1 MKKRYIALIVLAVLI
16 VLVIAALKFAPGI
29 AKNYVVD
36 HSEELIGRK
45 MKIAEV
51 DFNPFTFTVTVDD
64 FAIFEQD
71 GATPFVAFEKF
82 RINVNPTRLLVKEI
96 SVSEIYLKGLYTQ
109 VVQDGERFNF
119 SDILDKFTAE
129 TSLDGTADSAAISA
143 VESAIAEEVVTSDS
157 SKGDSVSGDSVKT
170 LNLDPVELTGGFN
183 AAIENIVL
191 EKGNIIYQDRKVGS
205 KIHLQDFSVGIPAV
219 YFNNKDTDI
228 GVNLKFADGGDLNVK
243 VLFNMQTQDFNV
255 AVGLKQFA
263 LACGKPYL
271 KDFINYKDFSGSLD
285 VNVTVNGNVNDVLS
299 SNVAGTVALND
310 IILTEVSEKTIGV
323 NSVKVGIKK
332 ANLNEMDF
340 VVDSVIVDGAFAHLD
355 LLKGGKTNID
365 ILLNA
370 KGASAD
376 STISDSTDV
385 ALAAATVTEA
395 LLDTTAADSAVAET
409 KDEAAPAKPL
419 KFVVNK
425 LQVKNTSVSA
435 NDNTIKKP
443 FSYKVTG
450 ISVAGS
456 NINFNTPC
464 TVNVSANFPEGGTVS
479 VKYKGSLSDLST
491 MDAYISVKNLALK
504 HFSPY
509 SIHYTGYPISSGTM
523 AFASENKINKFNLD
537 SKNTID
543 IYNIDVADKDESID
557 PEYMVPMKVGLY
569 ILKDKDDKIQFDV
582 PVQGNLQDPE
592 FSYIKIVWKTVMN
605 LLIKVA
611 LSPLKIV
618 GNMAATGAGAIG
630 IDLGGNDEIVIDPLN
645 NDLESE
651 QYAKAAKM
659 VSALSKDQKLKM
671 NFVQSFNMK
680 KTVEAYK
687 TRKLK
692 TEFYKSTQGKTSLNE
707 LDEKAIIAIEDSD
720 EAYKAY
726 ATANAASLDRKT
738 LEKELLDL
746 AAKRNAD
753 LLKTLQ
759 QQAGVTKK
767 NVTVTTAPRSQLVNH
782 RGKANYKVQIDVQ

>member
-16 VLVIAALKFAPGI
+16 ALVIAALKIAPSFA
-29 AKNYVVD
+29 KDYVVE

-45 MKIAEV
+45 MKIAAI
-51 DFNPFTFTVTVDD
+51 DFNPLTFTVSVDD

-82 RINVNPTRLLVKEI
+82 RINVNPTRLISKDI

-109 VVQDGERFNF
+109 VVQDGDRFNF
-119 SDILDKFTAE
+119 SDILDKFAAADTASVDSAAVADRSKSDS
-129 TSLDGTADSAAISA
+129 TVAVADSAANDSA
-143 VESAIAEEVVTSDS
+143 KS
-157 SKGDSVSGDSVKT
+157 
-170 LNLDPVELTGGFN
+170 LNLDPVELTGGFSVSV
-183 AAIENIVL
+183 ENIVL

-205 KIHLQDFSVGIPAV
+205 KFHLQDFSVEIPAV
-219 YFNNKDTDI
+219 YFNGKDTDI
-228 GVNLKFADGGDLNVK
+228 GVNLKFADGGDLSVK
-243 VLFNMQTQDFNV
+243 VLFNMQSQDFNV

-271 KDFINYKDFSGSLD
+271 KDFINYKDFSGFLD
-285 VNVTVNGNVNDVLS
+285 VNLNVAGNVNDVLS
-299 SNVAGTVALND
+299 SNVNGTVGLND
-310 IILTEVSEKTIGV
+310 IVLTETSDKTIGV
-323 NSVKVGIKK
+323 NSVQVGIQK

-340 VVDSVIVDGAFAHLD
+340 VVDSVVVDGAFAHLD
-355 LLKGGKTNID
+355 LFKGGKTNID
-365 ILLNA
+365 VLLNP
-370 KGASAD
+370 KGNIEAD
-376 STISDSTDV
+376 SAATASDS
-385 ALAAATVTEA
+385 ALAAATVTA
-395 LLDTTAADSAVAET
+395 APVDSSKAAADSIAAAET
-409 KDEAAPAKPL
+409 TKEAVPAKPL
-419 KFVVNK
+419 KFVLNK

-435 NDNTIKKP
+435 NDFTIKKP
-443 FSYKVTG
+443 FSYKVSG
-450 ISVAGS
+450 ISVNGS
-456 NINFNTPC
+456 NINLNTPC
-464 TVNVSANFPEGGTVS
+464 AVTVGANFPEGGTLS

-509 SIHYTGYPISSGTM
+509 SYHFTGYPIISGTM
-523 AFASENKINKFNLD
+523 AFASDNKINKFNLD

-543 IYNIDVADKDESID
+543 IYNIDVGDKDPDSD
-557 PEYMVPMKVGLY
+557 PEFTVPMKVGLY

-582 PVQGNLQDPE
+582 PVQGNMQDPE

-618 GNMAATGAGAIG
+618 GNVASSGAGAIG
-630 IDLGGNDEIVIDPLN
+630 LDLGSNDEIIIDPLN
-645 NDLESE
+645 NDMESE
-651 QYAKAAKM
+651 QYAKASKM
-659 VSALSKDQKLKM
+659 VSAVAKDPKLKM

-680 KTVEAYK
+680 KTVDAYK

-692 TEFYKSTQGKTSLNE
+692 TEFYKATQGKTTLNE
-707 LDEKAIIAIEDSD
+707 LDEKAIIAIEDKD
-720 EAYKAY
+720 EAYAAY
-726 ATANAASLDRKT
+726 AAENGSKLDRKT

-746 AAKRNAD
+746 AAKRNAN

-782 RGKANYKVQIDVQ
+782 KGKANYKVQIDVQ